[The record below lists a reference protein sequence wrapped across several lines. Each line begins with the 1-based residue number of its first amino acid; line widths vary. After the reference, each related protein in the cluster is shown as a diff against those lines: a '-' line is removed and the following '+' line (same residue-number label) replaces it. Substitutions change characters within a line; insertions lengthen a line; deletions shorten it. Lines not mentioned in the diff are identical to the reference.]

1 MFKTLRGLHLLKEK
15 KFQDSSIKAHIEN
28 WDVNFDTDIST
39 FINSA
44 LFRSQ
49 RRIILDRIFIDHP
62 ITPRLLMDP
71 KAVADAAWCSVYT
84 LKDDIASDAY
94 DPLLLPPSL
103 EEWLSVVSSMLNGK
117 APDPSMITYEML
129 KHLGP
134 VANSLLLILIRKVR
148 IGIDQGEVISPLL
161 WVIYI
166 DPLLT
171 VLKYEIVDPYI
182 LQFVS
187 LSPFAVI
194 TIPDLKI
201 SNLVFM
207 DNSTLISSTKSGIEY
222 MLSITEEFYTLN
234 NTSVNHQKYTLISN
248 SLPLTTTSSLSLQQ
262 IANECN
268 SFAATLRPA
277 KLSAKQVVY
286 LYNTVLVPK
295 LEYRMQVT
303 HLTEKDCDVST
314 QHTCSLIKHKANF
327 SRSLPNSL
335 LYLPQALGLI
345 NLANTTIPDSNDQLQ
360 DRYVCSPLITST
372 VTLSPGVSTS
382 RTNRKWIV
390 TLDDVD
396 VPLFGKQLSVQLAKN
411 TCVIVYWISDCLS
424 FPSDLICLRPCLS
437 CDAHTPF
444 STASTHPSDSTR
456 CTFKV
461 SLLQSLVLSTINER
475 ICQNTTKIISSH
487 SWADLSNFVTSY
499 FHRLDL
505 SPDFSL
511 SSSTVNRPFAAV
523 SFTTRLSHLPT
534 PVVLAPHSH
543 YCYYTDGSL
552 INLSTAEVSMGWS
565 WVQVIHDAGYLNS
578 VAIYACG
585 SIRDWPSFSRA
596 EAAAIFA
603 TLAVTPAD
611 STVSIYTDSQTTID
625 GLRLCASFSYTNSR
639 LYYKT
644 SNFELWASIE
654 RCIYGNQ
661 FTVLPIKVKG
671 HNGNYWNEFADSLA
685 NTAHLSDD
693 VTSLHIDDYTSS
705 HDIRLVYDDIVCES
719 NP

>member
-248 SLPLTTTSSLSLQQ
+248 SLPLTTTSSLSLVDFNLTLSSLNTISTLQ
-262 IANECN
+262 ITPISITS
-268 SFAATLRPA
+268 SFRFLGHALYVNLTDITLPG
-277 KLSAKQVVY
+277 
-286 LYNTVLVPK
+286 
-295 LEYRMQVT
+295 
-303 HLTEKDCDVST
+303 
-314 QHTCSLIKHKANF
+314 HT
-327 SRSLPNSL
+327 P
-335 LYLPQALGLI
+335 
-345 NLANTTIPDSNDQLQ
+345 LANTTIPDSNDQLQ